1 MLTPKEMLLL
11 EVMAQDQA
19 QALALAMRPLIKLQD
34 KDLVV
39 VADLQASYPLEVQAS
54 LAEVDLA
61 LVQDQDSLEHKD
73 QALALQDLVVEVVMQ
88 MQEPLVMQQLEA
100 AAQVLEQAQVLVTL
114 SLDLVGQVPV
124 VVAGPPTSHP
134 KEDQGML
141 MAVDLAQELDQARH
155 LTQLGLEHQGSH
167 SLIVIIFDYS

>member
-88 MQEPLVMQQLEA
+88 MQEPLEMLLLEA
-100 AAQVLEQAQVLVTL
+100 TAQVPEQAQVLVT
-114 SLDLVGQVPV
+114 
-124 VVAGPPTSHP
+124 
-134 KEDQGML
+134 
-141 MAVDLAQELDQARH
+141 
-155 LTQLGLEHQGSH
+155 
-167 SLIVIIFDYS
+167 